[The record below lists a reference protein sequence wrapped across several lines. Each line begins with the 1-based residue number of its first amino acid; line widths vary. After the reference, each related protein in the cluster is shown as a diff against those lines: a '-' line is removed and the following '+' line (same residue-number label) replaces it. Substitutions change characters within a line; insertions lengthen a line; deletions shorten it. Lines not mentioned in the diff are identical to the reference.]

1 VEDEQWTVFRC
12 DLEGTND
19 EMNLDGGKKKED
31 GNGGRQGSAK
41 K

>member
-1 VEDEQWTVFRC
+1 VGDEQWTVFRC